1 MAREAVISTSALNDY
16 GTRILTEG
24 LDIEQYKNNPIV
36 LYMHRRGTREDIPIG
51 IMENI
56 RVEGDK
62 VFGTPKIDEDTDAE
76 KVIAA
81 KWERG
86 TLRMLSA
93 GVDIIECS
101 DDPQYLVQ
109 GQTRPTIV
117 RSKLFEVSIVDVGAN
132 EEAMQVRLYSGGKQ
146 LTLAK
151 NEDNAVLPLLKTDDN
166 KPQNTTFQMNE
177 ILMLLGLPTTAT
189 EAEAITAIK
198 ALKKDNES
206 LVLARITDAVT
217 AAKDKRQITD
227 EQMPKM
233 IELGKKA
240 GIDMLQQTLSMMTP
254 APKPMDFI
262 GGSSQGGT
270 VTLSWDKLSGEE
282 KIRLREQNRSEYIR
296 LYKAHYGIEPDFSNS
311 LE

>member
-166 KPQNTTFQMNE
+166 KPKT
-177 ILMLLGLPTTAT
+177 
-189 EAEAITAIK
+189 
-198 ALKKDNES
+198 
-206 LVLARITDAVT
+206 
-217 AAKDKRQITD
+217 
-227 EQMPKM
+227 
-233 IELGKKA
+233 
-240 GIDMLQQTLSMMTP
+240 
-254 APKPMDFI
+254 
-262 GGSSQGGT
+262 
-270 VTLSWDKLSGEE
+270 
-282 KIRLREQNRSEYIR
+282 RLFR
-296 LYKAHYGIEPDFSNS
+296 
-311 LE
+311 